1 MTTNT
6 KKRSTSK
13 TTKAPVKSAT
23 IEKLQ
28 PNAFQT
34 EILELVSKQRT
45 KASKI
50 SLLKEYDNPA
60 LRSIFIWNFDESVI
74 SLLPEGHVPH
84 SNLKDQTSLGGTFT
98 DKLNS
103 KISGSDERV
112 TYNGLSESAS
122 AGHTSLRREYSKLY
136 NFVKGGND
144 SLKSIRRET
153 MFIQILEG
161 LHPLEAELLLLVM
174 DKKLS
179 EKYKITKEIVAEAY
193 PDIIWGGRS

>member
-1 MTTNT
+1 MATTTT
-6 KKRSTSK
+6 KKRTSTKATSK
-13 TTKAPVKSAT
+13 SSPP
-23 IEKLQ
+23 EKLQ
-28 PNAFQT
+28 PNAFLF
-34 EILELVSKQRT
+34 EIFDLISKQRT

-50 SLLKEYDNPA
+50 NILREYDDPS
-60 LRSIFIWNFDESVI
+60 LRTIFIWNFDESVI

-161 LHPLEAELLLLVM
+161 LHPLEAELLILVK

>member
-1 MTTNT
+1 MATTTT
-6 KKRSTSK
+6 KKRTSTKATSK
-13 TTKAPVKSAT
+13 SSPPQ
-23 IEKLQ
+23 KLQ
-28 PNAFQT
+28 PNAFLF

-45 KASKI
+45 KSSKI
-50 SLLKEYDNPA
+50 NILKEYDDPS
-60 LRSIFIWNFDESVI
+60 LRTIFIWNFDESVI

-84 SNLKDQTSLGGTFT
+84 SNLKDQTSLGGTLT
-98 DKLNS
+98 DKVNS

-112 TYNGLSESAS
+112 TFNGLSESAS
-122 AGHTSLRREYSKLY
+122 AGHTSLRREHSKLY

-144 SLKSIRRET
+144 GLKSMRRET

-161 LHPLEAELLLLVM
+161 LHPLEAELLILVK

-179 EKYKITKEIVAEAY
+179 TKYKITKEIVAEAY